1 MTRYISTNEVKNIP
15 QKDVA
20 EKIKELLNGR
30 VTEINI
36 KHFKDFHYD
45 ISIKTEEV
53 GME

>member
-1 MTRYISTNEVKNIP
+1 MTRYITTNEVKNIP
-15 QKDVA
+15 QEDVA
-20 EKIKELLNGR
+20 TKIKELLKGQ

-45 ISIKTEEV
+45 IIIKTEEL